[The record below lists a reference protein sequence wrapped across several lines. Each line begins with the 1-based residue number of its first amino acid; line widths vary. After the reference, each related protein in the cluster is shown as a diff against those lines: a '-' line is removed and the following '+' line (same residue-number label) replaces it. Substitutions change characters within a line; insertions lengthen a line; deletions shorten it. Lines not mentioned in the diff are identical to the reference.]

1 MEPTPAKLRIV
12 ERSRRDSLGEGPV
25 WCPQDRALYW
35 VDIIG
40 QKVNRL
46 GLDDGGLADWDCPEM
61 IGWLLPRAQGG
72 FIAGLKS
79 GFHTLTLEPF
89 TLERIHA
96 PEPDRPGNRMN
107 DACVD
112 ARGRIWAGTMQMDG
126 QGAGGHLYRLDHDLS
141 VRRVDEGYHIANG
154 PTISGDGTTLYHT
167 DSLLGRVYRFAIGA
181 DGELGPRE
189 TFLQFP
195 EEWGSPDGMCCDS
208 AGGIWIAHWGAGCI
222 SRFLPDGTRERF
234 IELPASQITKCT
246 FAGDNLDRMFVT
258 SAADGVENEPHA
270 GCLFEVETGF
280 TGLPPHTFAA

>member
-46 GLDDGGLADWDCPEM
+46 GLDDGTVADWDCPEM

-167 DSLLGRVYRFAIGA
+167 DSLLGRLSLCHR
-181 DGELGPRE
+181 RRWR
-189 TFLQFP
+189 T
-195 EEWGSPDGMCCDS
+195 GS
-208 AGGIWIAHWGAGCI
+208 A
-222 SRFLPDGTRERF
+222 RN
-234 IELPASQITKCT
+234 LPAIPGRMGIARRHVLRQR
-246 FAGDNLDRMFVT
+246 GRHLDRALGRGLHQPLPARWHARALYR
-258 SAADGVENEPHA
+258 AARQPDHQMRLRGRQAGPHVRDQRRRWRGEDNA

>member
-1 MEPTPAKLRIV
+1 
-12 ERSRRDSLGEGPV
+12 V

-46 GLDDGGLADWDCPEM
+46 GLDDGTVADWDCPEM

-167 DSLLGRVYRFAIGA
+167 DSLLGASIALPLAPMANWVRAKPSCNSRKNGDRPTACAVTARAASGSRIGA
-181 DGELGPRE
+181 L
-189 TFLQFP
+189 
-195 EEWGSPDGMCCDS
+195 
-208 AGGIWIAHWGAGCI
+208 AA
-222 SRFLPDGTRERF
+222 
-234 IELPASQITKCT
+234 
-246 FAGDNLDRMFVT
+246 
-258 SAADGVENEPHA
+258 SAASCPMA
-270 GCLFEVETGF
+270 RASALSSC
-280 TGLPPHTFAA
+280 PPARSPNASSRATSWTACS